1 MRESIDKALQLYTEL
16 SKSPY
21 GFIEKTD
28 GNRHYFIDM
37 LDNNVSM
44 VLDSICENFK
54 VNIFKTQNRIYLVP
68 LTDSILATNEEDIS
82 RYFHATSNSNKREN
96 DERLYLFY
104 YITLVYLNEIYGGT
118 PFKKLNDYITLGNFI
133 RAVDESVERAL
144 SFTKEDDYANRF
156 NTTAVAKKWSSF
168 ILQNDSNTSSKINIM
183 ATKIGFIK
191 KVINFL
197 KKEGLVDVKTID
209 DERIYPTTKL
219 TDIMLIGGLNMSKI
233 EDLKIKVQNNGISND
248 NDYC

>member
-1 MRESIDKALQLYTEL
+1 MRESIDKALNLYTEL

-28 GNRHYFIDM
+28 GNRNFFIDM
-37 LDNNVSM
+37 LDNDVNT

-68 LTDSILATNEEDIS
+68 LTGSILATNEDDIA
-82 RYFHATSNSNKREN
+82 RYFHATSSTNKREN

-118 PFKKLNDYITLGNFI
+118 PFKKLNEYVTLGNFI

-144 SFTKEDDYANRF
+144 SLTKEDDYANRF
-156 NTTAVAKKWSSF
+156 NITAVANKWAGF
-168 ILQNDSNTSSKINIM
+168 ILQSDANVANKTNLMS
-183 ATKIGFIK
+183 TKIGFIT

-209 DERIYPTTKL
+209 DDRIYPTTKL
-219 TDIMLIGGLNMSKI
+219 TDLVLMGGLNMSKI
-233 EDLKIKVQNNGISND
+233 EDLKIKVQNN
-248 NDYC
+248 